1 MLIVLLCAL
10 LLDYFFG
17 EPKKE
22 YHPLVMFGQFAA
34 HLEERLNEYQLEN
47 SDNLDDVA
55 LEKQQQKNKI
65 NGLIAALVCLIPI
78 SIFIYIIHQTGTI
91 LGYLID
97 IAVLYFAIGLHSLK
111 KHADTIFQQL
121 KNKQLDNARQA
132 VALIVSRDTEQMN
145 EDDIARATTESILE
159 NGSDAVLAAIFWF
172 LLAGAPGV
180 IMYRLSNT
188 LDAMWGYK
196 TPRYY
201 HFGFFIAKFDD
212 LLNYVPARLSALS
225 YALAGNWSN
234 AIHCGQQQGSL
245 WESSNAGIVMATGA
259 GALNVKLGGA
269 DYYHGEYKQ
278 RPDLGCGE
286 QAQAKTIK
294 DACQLLDRAT
304 SLWVIVVALVNISI
318 WL

>member
-10 LLDYFFG
+10 LLDYFLG

-22 YHPLVMFGQFAA
+22 YHPLVMFGQFAT
-34 HLEERLNEYQLEN
+34 HLEEHLNEYQLEN
-47 SDNLDDVA
+47 SDNLDDIA

-65 NGLIAALVCLIPI
+65 NGLIAALICLIPI
-78 SIFIYIIHQTGTI
+78 SILIYIIHQTDTI

-97 IAVLYFAIGLHSLK
+97 LAVLYFALGLHSLK
-111 KHADTIFQQL
+111 QHADTIFQAL
-121 KNKQLDNARQA
+121 KKQHLEDARQA

-145 EDDIARATTESILE
+145 EEDMARATTESILE

-196 TPRYY
+196 TPRYS

-212 LLNYVPARLSALS
+212 LLNYIPARLTALS
-225 YALAGNWSN
+225 YALAGNWDK
-234 AIHCGQQQGSL
+234 AIRCGQKQGSL
-245 WESSNAGIVMATGA
+245 WESSNAGIVMSTGA

-269 DYYHGEYKQ
+269 DYYHGQYKQ

-286 QAQAKTIK
+286 QAKTETIK
-294 DACQLLDRAT
+294 QASHLLDRAT
-304 SLWVIVVALVNISI
+304 LLWVVVIALISVPV